1 MSPSHALVDQI
12 LKLRNEGLTPSKI
25 ARKLHVTYEEV
36 KDALQG
42 PDVGPP
48 EATLEDYFDEAR
60 RRQEFQKSNGLRY
73 RNQVCRKFE
82 ADEPIAVTF
91 FSDVHLGSSGVDYDQ
106 LQADVATIHQ
116 TEGMYVI
123 HNGDEI
129 NNFIIGRLQACSRHD
144 VLQPD
149 AQWKFV
155 RLFFQRLA
163 AKTLCAV
170 RGNHTDWTEMLSDV
184 DVRGQICAHLNIL
197 DIGHGGRVDLDVNGA
212 EYTIY
217 MRHKYR
223 FESQLNPFNA
233 VVRMFEMI
241 APFDIGV
248 IGHTHV
254 AGISTQCRQE
264 RHFVAIRPGSYKVH
278 DAYAEEWGF
287 TGSKCISPTVIL
299 MPGEKR
305 MYHFESVKD
314 AAEYLSFL
322 RSRA

>member
-1 MSPSHALVDQI
+1 MARPQPGLADAVLR
-12 LKLRNEGLTPSKI
+12 LRNEGLTPSKI

-36 KDALQG
+36 KDILQ
-42 PDVGPP
+42 PP
-48 EATLEDYFDEAR
+48 PGEDTSSSLEEYFDEAR
-60 RRQEFQKSNGLRY
+60 RRQAFKQANSLPYK
-73 RNQVCRKFE
+73 NQVCRQFTE
-82 ADEPIAVTF
+82 AKPIAVTF

-106 LQADVATIHQ
+106 LQADVATIYN
-116 TEGMYVI
+116 TDGMYVI

-144 VLQPD
+144 ALQPD
-149 AQWKFV
+149 DQWRFV

-184 DVRGQICAHLNIL
+184 DMRGQICASLNIL
-197 DIGHGGRVDLDVNGA
+197 DIGHGGRIDLDVAGA

-299 MPGEKR
+299 FPGEKR
-305 MYHFESVKD
+305 IMTFETVQA
-314 AAEYLSFL
+314 AAEYLTFL
-322 RSRA
+322 RSR